1 MGSAEAFGVA
11 AAAAEGGGA
20 DAFLEA
26 FADRAGQRG
35 GEDLRQVLAEEVSQ
49 RERPLVVQ
57 AAGHDRA
64 VTQHGDLLAQPVAEL
79 GLRPAAVLPRPVEF
93 LPRL

>member
-11 AAAAEGGGA
+11 AAAAEGGGT

-64 VTQHGDLLAQPVAEL
+64 V
-79 GLRPAAVLPRPVEF
+79 
-93 LPRL
+93 